1 MAAKDKI
8 RIQLT
13 DEQKRQIRQSTG
25 KDASAIE
32 LSVEEL
38 EDRVSPGKLGPP
50 AG

>member
-1 MAAKDKI
+1 MSKKEKV

-25 KDASAIE
+25 KEASAIE

-38 EDRVSPGKLGPP
+38 EDRVSPGKLGGPQS
-50 AG
+50 